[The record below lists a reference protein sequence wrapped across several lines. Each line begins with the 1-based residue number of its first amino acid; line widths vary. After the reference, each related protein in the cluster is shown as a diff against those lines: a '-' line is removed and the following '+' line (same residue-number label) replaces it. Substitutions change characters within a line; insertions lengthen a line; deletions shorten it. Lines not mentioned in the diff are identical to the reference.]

1 MEITITEHHAESHN
15 EDFEPTLFE
24 ASPMICCGAV
34 TMTNLQRRKREQ
46 ATRLFLAQLLC
57 WTLWGSIAT
66 LFIVS
71 YLVTYH

>member
-1 MEITITEHHAESHN
+1 
-15 EDFEPTLFE
+15 
-24 ASPMICCGAV
+24 MIYCGAV

-46 ATRLFLAQLLC
+46 AMRLFLAQLLC
-57 WTLWGSIAT
+57 WTLLGSSLT